1 MVSIMKT
8 GQRKRNAEIGGD
20 QRAMTTECSVVSLAE
35 NKNEGEIW
43 GTGTQSMAELTVCV
57 CTPPTH

>member
-8 GQRKRNAEIGGD
+8 GQRTRNAQIGGD

-35 NKNEGEIW
+35 NENEGEIW
-43 GTGTQSMAELTVCV
+43 GTGTQSMAELMVCV
-57 CTPPTH
+57 